1 NPDNTGSYDVTSY
14 GKTDPYPTAEED
26 PQQPQ
31 KPGTSATDTRKPT
44 KPSKAKTAAEMQQD
58 RFLVLAGMA
67 LYGMAILVL
76 WRRKK
81 EAQSAE

>member
-1 NPDNTGSYDVTSY
+1 MRIDAYNQIAALY
-14 GKTDPYPTAEED
+14 KT
-26 PQQPQ
+26 
-31 KPGTSATDTRKPT
+31 T

-67 LYGMAILVL
+67 LCGMAILVL

>member
-1 NPDNTGSYDVTSY
+1 
-14 GKTDPYPTAEED
+14 
-26 PQQPQ
+26 
-31 KPGTSATDTRKPT
+31 
-44 KPSKAKTAAEMQQD
+44 MQQD

-67 LYGMAILVL
+67 LCGMAILVL